1 MTASSDSPPGSRLL
15 VGVDDTDNLESKG
28 TGNLAQRLVEVLREA
43 GLGSASGV
51 TRHQLLVDP
60 RIPYTSHNSSACI
73 AWDGKPGV
81 DAEAIAHVAG
91 PFLAAASAQGSDPG
105 LAIAAAAS
113 WSDPW
118 CRLELMDWG
127 RRAKHDVLDR
137 SDAVARAAACGVSLS
152 AHGGDGGGV
161 IGALAALGLRL
172 GGDDGRFLWM
182 PGLRELA
189 GHVTYDQLRSRAP
202 IAEARDPAGQEPR
215 GDDIID
221 VGDWIRPVLRGS
233 RSVLLLAARPPKE
246 PAQPCEATRP
256 PDGPAAMW
264 TVLPREAVKAL

>member
-1 MTASSDSPPGSRLL
+1 LTTGSDSSTGSRLL

-28 TGNLAQRLVEVLREA
+28 TGNLAQRLVEALREA

-73 AWDGKPGV
+73 AWHGEPGV
-81 DAEAIAHVAG
+81 DADAIARVAG
-91 PFLAAASAQGSDPG
+91 PFLETASAPGSDPG
-105 LAIAAAAS
+105 LAIAPAAS
-113 WSDPW
+113 WSDQR
-118 CRLELMDWG
+118 CRDELVDWG

-137 SDAVARAAACGVSLS
+137 PEAVARAGACAVSLS

-161 IGALAALGLRL
+161 IGALAAVGLRL

-182 PGLRELA
+182 PGLRDLA
-189 GHVTYDQLRSRAP
+189 GHVTYDELRSLAP
-202 IAEARDPAGQEPR
+202 IDVARDPAGQEPK

-221 VGDWIRPVLRGS
+221 LGDWIRPVLRGS
-233 RSVLLLAARPPKE
+233 RSVLLLAARPRDVR
-246 PAQPCEATRP
+246 AAT
-256 PDGPAAMW
+256 W
-264 TVLPREAVKAL
+264 TVLARDAVKAL

>member
-73 AWDGKPGV
+73 AWNGKPGV
-81 DAEAIAHVAG
+81 DADAIALVAG
-91 PFLAAASAQGSDPG
+91 PFLETASARGSDPG

-113 WSDPW
+113 WSDPR
-118 CRLELMDWG
+118 CRHELVDWG

-137 SDAVARAAACGVSLS
+137 SEAVARAAACAVSLS

-161 IGALAALGLRL
+161 IGALAALGLHQD
-172 GGDDGRFLWM
+172 GDDGRFLWM
-182 PGLRELA
+182 PGLRDLA
-189 GHVTYDQLRSRAP
+189 GRVTYDQLRSRAP
-202 IAEARDPAGQEPR
+202 IDVARDPAGQEPK

-221 VGDWIRPVLRGS
+221 LGEWVRPVLRES
-233 RSVLLLAARPPKE
+233 RSVLLLAARPGGVRV
-246 PAQPCEATRP
+246 AT
-256 PDGPAAMW
+256 W
-264 TVLPREAVKAL
+264 TVLPRDAVKAL